1 MCFLSPPPPAPPPTP
16 TPTSHNSACVPPR
29 RMHVTLED
37 MAADEELMSLLQ
49 DLLLLGDRAKP
60 SDLPALNLEEEL

>member
-1 MCFLSPPPPAPPPTP
+1 
-16 TPTSHNSACVPPR
+16 
-29 RMHVTLED
+29 MHVTLED

>member
-1 MCFLSPPPPAPPPTP
+1 
-16 TPTSHNSACVPPR
+16 
-29 RMHVTLED
+29 MHVTLED
-37 MAADEELMSLLQ
+37 MAADEELMSLPQ